1 MRSQSPNGLGFSE
14 LFLAPP
20 ADVEIILATKDLRL
34 KYWLLGYTS
43 LPPKVNAKFRSR
55 GWVWSP

>member
-20 ADVEIILATKDLRL
+20 SDAEAILATKDLRF
-34 KYWLLGYTS
+34 KYWLLGYTA
-43 LPPKVNAKFRSR
+43 LPPKVIARFRDR
-55 GWVWSP
+55 GWAWSP